1 MGEQE
6 FVKPPLPEWLV
17 WGQRLHAIAHEGL
30 TFAQR
35 PGDVERY
42 KTVMA
47 IGAEILARHS
57 ELEFEAVLELFERE
71 SGFITPKVA
80 TRAAVFEG
88 DRIMLVRELRD
99 DLWVLPGGYCDLN
112 EPPSQA
118 AAREVLEETGY
129 AVRPSRLLAVY
140 DRRRLPDAVRWT
152 HFYTLFFECES
163 LGKVAAPKE
172 LETSA
177 MDFFRLDDLPPLN
190 PNQSYEQLARIFELH
205 ADPTLP
211 PDFD

>member
-1 MGEQE
+1 MGEYHQ
-6 FVKPPLPEWLV
+6 LPEWLA
-17 WGQRLHAIAHEGL
+17 WGQKLHALAHEGL

-35 PGDVERY
+35 PGDIERY
-42 KTVMA
+42 KSIMA
-47 IGAEILARHS
+47 IAAEITARHS

-88 DRIMLVRELRD
+88 GRIMLVRELRD

-118 AAREVLEETGY
+118 AAREVLEETGF
-129 AVRPSRLLAVY
+129 AVRPLRLLAVY
-140 DRRRLPDAVRWT
+140 DRRRTPETVRWT

-163 LGKVAAPKE
+163 LGQVAKPKE

-177 MDFFRLDDLPPLN
+177 MGFFGLEDLPPLN
-190 PNQSYEQLARIFELH
+190 PNQTLEQLERIFELH
-205 ADPTLP
+205 RRPELP